1 MKKNKLLTTV
11 IAVCGIILLAAVAL
25 GFLGINTYNYDN
37 AEQYTAGETEI
48 TGTVR
53 NLDIDWT
60 SGKVTIAS
68 HDADTV
74 TLRENSSSAISEDFQ
89 LRWWLDGDTLRVKF
103 AKSGYRHGGFFGLF
117 SGPKKEL
124 ILTLPAGLELN
135 EVNIDTASAEQEIND
150 LRAEKL
156 DVDSASGK
164 ILIHAEQIENID
176 AYAASGSVTINMQ
189 KADKI
194 EIDTASGAIN
204 VTADQ
209 VGKIETTS
217 ASGAINVEINDL
229 DEGDFHTA
237 SGSVTIRTNRF
248 NTLDI
253 NTASG
258 NITAFLPTEP
268 GFTANLKSSSGS
280 VNYSLDL
287 QKSGNDYIC
296 GDGSAKAT
304 ISSASGSIH
313 LDPAK

>member
-1 MKKNKLLTTV
+1 MKTNKLLTIV

-25 GFLGINTYNYDN
+25 GFLGINTYNYDH
-37 AEQYTAGETEI
+37 AEEYTAGETDI

-68 HDADTV
+68 HDADTI
-74 TLRENSSSAISEDFQ
+74 TLRETSRSAISEDFQ

-117 SGPKKEL
+117 SGQEKEL

-135 EVNIDTASAEQEIND
+135 EVNIDTASAGQEIND

-156 DVDSASGK
+156 DVDSASGR
-164 ILIHAEQIENID
+164 ILVNAAQIGNID
-176 AYAASGSVTINMQ
+176 AYASSGNVNIHVE
-189 KADKI
+189 KAEKI

-204 VTADQ
+204 VTAGQ
-209 VGKIETTS
+209 VGKIEVNS
-217 ASGAINVEINDL
+217 ASGAVNAEINDL

-237 SGSVTIRTNRF
+237 SGSVTIRTNRL
-248 NTLDI
+248 NALDI

-258 NITAFLPTEP
+258 NITALLPTEP
-268 GFTANLKSSSGS
+268 GFTTTLKSSSGS